1 MKTLHE
7 FHEWLHCML
16 EECNDVKLERMLKTI
31 IWQLQPIINNN
42 VGDFV
47 NEYPGNDEAD
57 IMPPREVKT

>member
-1 MKTLHE
+1 
-7 FHEWLHCML
+7 ML

-47 NEYPGNDEAD
+47 NDYPGNDEAD
-57 IMPPREVKT
+57 IMPPREAKT